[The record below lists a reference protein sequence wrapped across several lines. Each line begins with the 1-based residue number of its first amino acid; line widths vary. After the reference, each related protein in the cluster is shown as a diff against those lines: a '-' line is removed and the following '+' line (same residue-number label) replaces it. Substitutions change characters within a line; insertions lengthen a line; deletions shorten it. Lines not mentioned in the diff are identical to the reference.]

1 MLANSVGGVTGMMA
15 SLERPHMDS
24 PCALGLGSF
33 VTTDAFLFWA
43 QWGEGCGCRPA
54 LENVFGEVASSR
66 GVCLIKL
73 SGLTCGNVFFFFH
86 PRNEAKFSLSCL
98 K

>member
-15 SLERPHMDS
+15 SLERPCMDS

-33 VTTDAFLFWA
+33 VTKDAFPIWP
-43 QWGEGCGCRPA
+43 QWGEGCGCWPA
-54 LENVFGEVASSR
+54 LENCLEKGASSQ

-86 PRNEAKFSLSCL
+86 PRNKAKFPLSYL